1 MKIKWSPR
9 LKKEK
14 LSRLY
19 KLNALGIVD
28 GDLLQDVAVTLYMRC
43 KDIIAI
49 YDAHYNFKVRC
60 PVCYIK
66 GVENYLDFPR
76 ALKKKTRDNYIFEC
90 ENCGNSFSWKDFRS
104 SHSRRQ
110 MNIGGAGD
118 AFRRFI
124 NQYERNLD
132 DNKLML
138 EVDRLIH
145 EFHYGLRSD
154 GITKSPGRIAAA
166 NLIDSDS
173 ITETVKFLDDL
184 SNGIVNDEMKK
195 NAQTWRE
202 NLHK

>member
-1 MKIKWSPR
+1 MLRRIIFSLALICITGFAGFGQTPVIRDFVGMISQSFHPDVVTYMEKFQAH
-9 LKKEK
+9 LQKEGYSSEAK
-14 LSRLY
+14 S
-19 KLNALGIVD
+19 
-28 GDLLQDVAVTLYMRC
+28 
-43 KDIIAI
+43 
-49 YDAHYNFKVRC
+49 
-60 PVCYIK
+60 
-66 GVENYLDFPR
+66 VENYLDFPR
-76 ALKKKTRDNYIFEC
+76 ALKKKTRDNYIFTC
-90 ENCGNSFSWKDFRS
+90 TDCGESFSWSDFRR

-145 EFHYGLRSD
+145 EFHYGLRID

-173 ITETVKFLDDL
+173 MTETIKFLDDL
-184 SNGIVNDEMKK
+184 SNSVVDDEMEK
-195 NAQTWRE
+195 NAQIWRE
-202 NLHK
+202 HINKYN